1 MSENQNPEEPMIIKT
16 DRPHTVSMPEGT
28 NIAIGKKGEAGA
40 PVVRKVMADGESN
53 VAENVVME
61 GGVSSSNDPSKD
73 VMAKGE
79 NNKGYQSKEE
89 GQENNKGHQSKEE
102 GQENFKGYQS
112 AAEAPDRFAAPP
124 KEAAVL
130 PQNKKSIDVSQLDS
144 ILKTKAVESS
154 VDTVANEPDNIAL
167 EPVSQAK
174 SVLSEAMPEMNFP
187 ARVIKVKIANDQVR
201 ERLEKLE

>member
-16 DRPHTVSMPEGT
+16 DRPHTVTMPEGT
-28 NIAIGKKGEAGA
+28 NIAVGKKGEVGA
-40 PVVRKVMADGESN
+40 PVVRKVMSDGEN
-53 VAENVVME
+53 NAVENVVMD

-73 VMAKGE
+73 VMAKG
-79 NNKGYQSKEE
+79 
-89 GQENNKGHQSKEE
+89 ENNKGHQSKEE

-154 VDTVANEPDNIAL
+154 VDTVANEPENIAL

>member
-1 MSENQNPEEPMIIKT
+1 MSENQNPEESMIIKT

-28 NIAIGKKGEAGA
+28 NIAVGKKGEAGA
-40 PVVRKVMADGESN
+40 PVVRKVMADGEGEA
-53 VAENVVME
+53 VENVVMD

-79 NNKGYQSKEE
+79 NNKGYQSKEQ
-89 GQENNKGHQSKEE
+89 GQENI
-102 GQENFKGYQS
+102 KGYQS
-112 AAEAPDRFAAPP
+112 AAEAPDRFAAQP
-124 KEAAVL
+124 KEAAV
-130 PQNKKSIDVSQLDS
+130 PPPNKKSIDISQLDS

-154 VDTVANEPDNIAL
+154 VDTVTNEPDNVAL
-167 EPVSQAK
+167 KPVSQAK

-201 ERLEKLE
+201 ERLDKLE

>member
-28 NIAIGKKGEAGA
+28 NIAVGKKGEAGA
-40 PVVRKVMADGESN
+40 PVVRKVMADGEGEA
-53 VAENVVME
+53 VENVVMD
-61 GGVSSSNDPSKD
+61 GGVSSSKDPSKD

-79 NNKGYQSKEE
+79 NNKGYQSKEQ
-89 GQENNKGHQSKEE
+89 GQENI
-102 GQENFKGYQS
+102 KGYQS
-112 AAEAPDRFAAPP
+112 AAEAPDRFAAQP
-124 KEAAVL
+124 KEAAV
-130 PQNKKSIDVSQLDS
+130 PPPNKKSIDISQLDS

-154 VDTVANEPDNIAL
+154 VDTVTNEPDNVAL
-167 EPVSQAK
+167 KPVSQAK

-201 ERLEKLE
+201 ERLDKLE

>member
-16 DRPHTVSMPEGT
+16 DRPHTVTMPEGT
-28 NIAIGKKGEAGA
+28 NIAVGKKGEVGA
-40 PVVRKVMADGESN
+40 PVVRKVMADGEGE
-53 VAENVVME
+53 AFENVVMD

-89 GQENNKGHQSKEE
+89 GLENI
-102 GQENFKGYQS
+102 KGYQS
-112 AAEAPDRFAAPP
+112 AAEAPDRFAAQP
-124 KEAAVL
+124 KEGAV
-130 PQNKKSIDVSQLDS
+130 PPPNKKSIDVSQLDN

-154 VDTVANEPDNIAL
+154 VDTVTNEPDNVAL
-167 EPVSQAK
+167 KPVSQAK

-201 ERLEKLE
+201 ERLDKLE

>member
-16 DRPHTVSMPEGT
+16 DRPHTVTMPEGT
-28 NIAIGKKGEAGA
+28 NIAVGKKGEVGA
-40 PVVRKVMADGESN
+40 PVVRKVMSDGEN
-53 VAENVVME
+53 NAVENVVMD

-73 VMAKGE
+73 VMAKG
-79 NNKGYQSKEE
+79 
-89 GQENNKGHQSKEE
+89 ENNKGHQSKEE

-124 KEAAVL
+124 KDAAVL

-154 VDTVANEPDNIAL
+154 VDTVANEPENIAL

>member
-53 VAENVVME
+53 VAENVVMD

-73 VMAKGE
+73 VMAKG
-79 NNKGYQSKEE
+79 
-89 GQENNKGHQSKEE
+89 ENNKGHQSKEE

-124 KEAAVL
+124 KDAAVPL
-130 PQNKKSIDVSQLDS
+130 PNKKSIDVSQLDS

-154 VDTVANEPDNIAL
+154 VDTVANEPDNVAL

>member
-28 NIAIGKKGEAGA
+28 NIAVGKKGEAGA
-40 PVVRKVMADGESN
+40 PVVRKVMADGEGEA
-53 VAENVVME
+53 VENVVMD

-79 NNKGYQSKEE
+79 NNKGYQSKEQ
-89 GQENNKGHQSKEE
+89 GQENI
-102 GQENFKGYQS
+102 KGYQS
-112 AAEAPDRFAAPP
+112 AAEAPDRFAAQP
-124 KEAAVL
+124 KEGAV
-130 PQNKKSIDVSQLDS
+130 PSPNKKSIDVSQLDNT
-144 ILKTKAVESS
+144 LKTKAVESS
-154 VDTVANEPDNIAL
+154 VDTVTNEPDNVAL
-167 EPVSQAK
+167 KPVSQAK

-201 ERLEKLE
+201 ERLDKLE

>member
-28 NIAIGKKGEAGA
+28 NIAVGKKGEAGA
-40 PVVRKVMADGESN
+40 PVVRKVMADGEGEA
-53 VAENVVME
+53 VENVVMD

-89 GQENNKGHQSKEE
+89 GLENI
-102 GQENFKGYQS
+102 KGYQS
-112 AAEAPDRFAAPP
+112 AAEAPDRFAAQP
-124 KEAAVL
+124 KEGAV
-130 PQNKKSIDVSQLDS
+130 PPPNKKSIDVSQLDN

-154 VDTVANEPDNIAL
+154 VDTVTNEPDNVAL
-167 EPVSQAK
+167 KPVSQAK

-201 ERLEKLE
+201 ERLDKLE

>member
-28 NIAIGKKGEAGA
+28 NIAVGKKGEAGA
-40 PVVRKVMADGESN
+40 PVVRKVMADGEGEA
-53 VAENVVME
+53 VENVVID
-61 GGVSSSNDPSKD
+61 GGVSSSKDPSKD

-79 NNKGYQSKEE
+79 NNKGYQSKEQ
-89 GQENNKGHQSKEE
+89 GQENI
-102 GQENFKGYQS
+102 KGYQS
-112 AAEAPDRFAAPP
+112 AAEAPDRFAAQP
-124 KEAAVL
+124 KEAAV
-130 PQNKKSIDVSQLDS
+130 PPPNKKSIDISQLDS

-154 VDTVANEPDNIAL
+154 VDTVTNEPDNVAL
-167 EPVSQAK
+167 KPVSQAK

-201 ERLEKLE
+201 ERLDKLE

>member
-16 DRPHTVSMPEGT
+16 DRPHTVTMPEGT
-28 NIAIGKKGEAGA
+28 NIAVGKKGEAGA
-40 PVVRKVMADGESN
+40 PVVRKVMADGEGEA
-53 VAENVVME
+53 VENVVMD

-79 NNKGYQSKEE
+79 NNKGYQSKEQ
-89 GQENNKGHQSKEE
+89 GQENI
-102 GQENFKGYQS
+102 KGYQS
-112 AAEAPDRFAAPP
+112 AAEAPDRFAAQP
-124 KEAAVL
+124 KEAAV
-130 PQNKKSIDVSQLDS
+130 PPPNKKSIDISQLDS

-154 VDTVANEPDNIAL
+154 VDTVTNEPDNVAL
-167 EPVSQAK
+167 KPVSQAK

-201 ERLEKLE
+201 ERLDKLE

>member
-1 MSENQNPEEPMIIKT
+1 MSENQKPEEPMIIKT

-28 NIAIGKKGEAGA
+28 NIAVGKKGEAGA

-53 VAENVVME
+53 VAENVVMD

-89 GQENNKGHQSKEE
+89 GQENI
-102 GQENFKGYQS
+102 KGYQS
-112 AAEAPDRFAAPP
+112 ATEAPDRFAAQP
-124 KEAAVL
+124 KEAAV
-130 PQNKKSIDVSQLDS
+130 PPPNKKSIDISQLDS

-154 VDTVANEPDNIAL
+154 VDTVTNEPDNVAL
-167 EPVSQAK
+167 KPVSQAK

>member
-16 DRPHTVSMPEGT
+16 DRPHTVTMPEGT
-28 NIAIGKKGEAGA
+28 NIAVGKKGEVGA
-40 PVVRKVMADGESN
+40 PVVRKVMADGEGEA
-53 VAENVVME
+53 VENVVMD

-79 NNKGYQSKEE
+79 NNKGYQSKEQ
-89 GQENNKGHQSKEE
+89 GQENI
-102 GQENFKGYQS
+102 KGYQS
-112 AAEAPDRFAAPP
+112 AAEAPDRFAAQP
-124 KEAAVL
+124 KEGAV
-130 PQNKKSIDVSQLDS
+130 PPPNKKSIDVSQLDN

-154 VDTVANEPDNIAL
+154 VDTVTNEPDNVAL
-167 EPVSQAK
+167 KPVSQAK

-201 ERLEKLE
+201 ERLDKLE

>member
-1 MSENQNPEEPMIIKT
+1 MSKNQNPEEPMVIKT

-28 NIAIGKKGEAGA
+28 NVAVGKKGEAGA
-40 PVVRKVMADGESN
+40 PVVRKVMADGDSN

-61 GGVSSSNDPSKD
+61 GGVSSSNDPRKD

-79 NNKGYQSKEE
+79 VNKGY
-89 GQENNKGHQSKEE
+89 QSKEE

-112 AAEAPDRFAAPP
+112 AADAPDRFAAPP
-124 KEAAVL
+124 KEADV
-130 PQNKKSIDVSQLDS
+130 PPPNKKSIDVSQLDS

-154 VDTVANEPDNIAL
+154 VDTVTNEPDIIAL

>member
-28 NIAIGKKGEAGA
+28 NIAVGKKGEAGA

-53 VAENVVME
+53 VAENVVMD
-61 GGVSSSNDPSKD
+61 GGVSSSKDPSKD

-89 GQENNKGHQSKEE
+89 GQEN
-102 GQENFKGYQS
+102 FKGYQS
-112 AAEAPDRFAAPP
+112 AADAPDRFAAPP
-124 KEAAVL
+124 KDAAVPL
-130 PQNKKSIDVSQLDS
+130 PNKKSIDVSQLDS

-154 VDTVANEPDNIAL
+154 VDTVTNEPDIIAL

-174 SVLSEAMPEMNFP
+174 GVLSEAMPEMNFP

>member
-28 NIAIGKKGEAGA
+28 NIAVGKKGEAGA

-53 VAENVVME
+53 VAENVVMD
-61 GGVSSSNDPSKD
+61 GGVSSSKDPSKD

-79 NNKGYQSKEE
+79 NNKGY
-89 GQENNKGHQSKEE
+89 QSKEE

-154 VDTVANEPDNIAL
+154 VDTVANEPDNIEL

>member
-16 DRPHTVSMPEGT
+16 DRPHTVTMPEGT
-28 NIAIGKKGEAGA
+28 NIAVGKKGEVGA
-40 PVVRKVMADGESN
+40 PVVRKVMSDGEN
-53 VAENVVME
+53 NAVENVVMD

-73 VMAKGE
+73 VMAKG
-79 NNKGYQSKEE
+79 
-89 GQENNKGHQSKEE
+89 ENNKGHQSKEE

>member
-28 NIAIGKKGEAGA
+28 NIAVGKKGEAGA

-53 VAENVVME
+53 VAENVVMD
-61 GGVSSSNDPSKD
+61 GGVSSSKDPSKD

-89 GQENNKGHQSKEE
+89 GQEN
-102 GQENFKGYQS
+102 FKGYQS
-112 AAEAPDRFAAPP
+112 AADAPDRFAAPH
-124 KEAAVL
+124 KEAAV
-130 PQNKKSIDVSQLDS
+130 PPPNKKSIDVSQLDS

-154 VDTVANEPDNIAL
+154 VDTVTNEPDIIAL

>member
-16 DRPHTVSMPEGT
+16 DHPHTVTMPEGT
-28 NIAIGKKGEAGA
+28 NIAVGKKGEVGA
-40 PVVRKVMADGESN
+40 PVVRKVMADGEGEA
-53 VAENVVME
+53 VENVVMD

-79 NNKGYQSKEE
+79 NNKGYQSKEQ
-89 GQENNKGHQSKEE
+89 GQENI
-102 GQENFKGYQS
+102 KGYQS
-112 AAEAPDRFAAPP
+112 AAEAPDRFAAQP
-124 KEAAVL
+124 KEGAV
-130 PQNKKSIDVSQLDS
+130 PPPNKKSIDVSQLDN

-154 VDTVANEPDNIAL
+154 VDTVTNEPDNVAL
-167 EPVSQAK
+167 KPVSQAK

-201 ERLEKLE
+201 ERLDKLE

>member
-28 NIAIGKKGEAGA
+28 NIAVGKKGEAGA

-53 VAENVVME
+53 VAENVVMD

-73 VMAKGE
+73 VMAKG
-79 NNKGYQSKEE
+79 
-89 GQENNKGHQSKEE
+89 ENNKGHQSKEE

-124 KEAAVL
+124 KDAAVPL
-130 PQNKKSIDVSQLDS
+130 PNKKSIDVSQLDS

-154 VDTVANEPDNIAL
+154 VDTVTNEPDIIAL